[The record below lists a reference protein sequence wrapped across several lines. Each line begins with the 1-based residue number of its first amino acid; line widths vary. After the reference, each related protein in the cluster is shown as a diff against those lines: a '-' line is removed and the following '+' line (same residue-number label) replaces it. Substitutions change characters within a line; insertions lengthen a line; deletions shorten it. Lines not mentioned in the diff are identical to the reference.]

1 MKKQILLY
9 FAIFIILLTILNT
22 VFLHFGYNDKEEYV
36 VNSRFITD
44 DTPLTS
50 IRCSHNC
57 IYPYFQSM
65 FTNII
70 DSIYTLKIINLI
82 FLILTTVLLYITT
95 KKQKTLLLALT
106 SPIIWYLSTA
116 ITPLIISSFLF
127 FISYLYLKKNKL
139 ILSGLFLGLTT
150 LFWDASLFI
159 LPIYL
164 FAFFYNKSVK
174 QLLLITIPTIITFSI
189 RILFDL
195 IYFNFPFY
203 SLYRFLGTTYLT
215 VFKMGVWQERTA
227 DISLLTPTFL
237 IGFLLIFLIVSP
249 LFLTLFFH
257 KKLWKTNKAELIFI
271 LLSLL
276 LFLKI
281 AQPRFMLILF
291 PIAILLLTKTLNKK
305 ELIMHTVVSIIIIAL
320 LIIPIYQTSQELTE
334 TQNDIYQIAN
344 DYPNQSF
351 IAGSTSNTLF
361 SENLAALYYGDQINY
376 IIGYQEYIYLK
387 NNECYQ
393 TYTLQS
399 QSTLNNLRQ
408 AILTFQL
415 CPVEKDYQ
423 DFTYLISP
431 EPTTDLENFELI
443 QEYNTVY
450 LYQLL

>member
-1 MKKQILLY
+1 MKKQIILY

-65 FTNII
+65 FTNIA
-70 DSIYTLKIINLI
+70 DSLCTLKIINTI
-82 FLILTTVLLYITT
+82 FLILTTILLYITT

-164 FAFFYNKSVK
+164 IAFFYNKSVK
-174 QLLLITIPTIITFSI
+174 QLLTITIPAIITFSI

-195 IYFNFPFY
+195 IYFNFPLY

-215 VFKMGVWQERTA
+215 LFQMGVWSERIA
-227 DISLLTPTFL
+227 D
-237 IGFLLIFLIVSP
+237 
-249 LFLTLFFH
+249 
-257 KKLWKTNKAELIFI
+257 
-271 LLSLL
+271 
-276 LFLKI
+276 
-281 AQPRFMLILF
+281 
-291 PIAILLLTKTLNKK
+291 
-305 ELIMHTVVSIIIIAL
+305 
-320 LIIPIYQTSQELTE
+320 IPIY
-334 TQNDIYQIAN
+334 
-344 DYPNQSF
+344 
-351 IAGSTSNTLF
+351 
-361 SENLAALYYGDQINY
+361 NY
-376 IIGYQEYIYLK
+376 
-387 NNECYQ
+387 
-393 TYTLQS
+393 
-399 QSTLNNLRQ
+399 
-408 AILTFQL
+408 
-415 CPVEKDYQ
+415 
-423 DFTYLISP
+423 
-431 EPTTDLENFELI
+431 
-443 QEYNTVY
+443 
-450 LYQLL
+450 LLL

>member
-65 FTNII
+65 FTNIA
-70 DSIYTLKIINLI
+70 DSLCTLKIINTI
-82 FLILTTVLLYITT
+82 FLILTTILLYITT

-164 FAFFYNKSVK
+164 IAFFYNKSVK
-174 QLLLITIPTIITFSI
+174 QLLTITIPAIITFSI

-195 IYFNFPFY
+195 IYFNFPLY

-215 VFKMGVWQERTA
+215 LFQIGVWSERIA
-227 DISLLTPTFL
+227 DIPIYNYL
-237 IGFLLIFLIVSP
+237 LLILIISP
-249 LFLTLFFH
+249 LFITLFFH

-271 LLSLL
+271 ILSLI
-276 LFLKI
+276 LFIKI

-291 PIAILLLTKTLNKK
+291 PIAILLLTKTLSKK
-305 ELIMHTVVSIIIIAL
+305 ELIVHTVVSILIIAL
-320 LIIPIYQTSQELTE
+320 LLIPIYQTSQELTE
-334 TQNDIYQIAN
+334 MQNDIYQIAN

-351 IAGSTSNTLF
+351 IAGSTTNTLL
-361 SENLAALYYGDQINY
+361 SENLAALYYGDNINY
-376 IIGYQEYIYLK
+376 IIGYQEYTYLE
-387 NNECYQ
+387 NNGCYQ
-393 TYTLQS
+393 EYTLQS

-408 AILTFQL
+408 AFLTFQL

-423 DFTYLISP
+423 DFTYLISQ
-431 EPTTDLENFELI
+431 EPTTDLEGFELI
-443 QEYNTVY
+443 QEYNTLY

>member
-1 MKKQILLY
+1 MKKQIILY
-9 FAIFIILLTILNT
+9 FAIFIILLIILNA

-65 FTNII
+65 FTNIA
-70 DSIYTLKIINLI
+70 DSIYTLKIINTI
-82 FLILTTVLLYITT
+82 FLLLTTVLLYLTT

-127 FISYLYLKKNKL
+127 FVSYLYLKKNKL

-159 LPIYL
+159 VPIYL
-164 FAFFYNKSVK
+164 LAFFYNKSVK
-174 QLLLITIPTIITFSI
+174 QLLTITIPAIITFSI

-195 IYFNFPFY
+195 IYFNFPLY

-215 VFKMGVWQERTA
+215 LFQMGVWSERIA
-227 DISLLTPTFL
+227 DIPIYNYL
-237 IGFLLIFLIVSP
+237 LLILIISP
-249 LFLTLFFH
+249 LFITLFFH
-257 KKLWKTNKAELIFI
+257 KKLWKTNKEELIFMI
-271 LLSLL
+271 LSLI
-276 LFLKI
+276 LFIKI

-291 PIAILLLTKTLNKK
+291 PIAILLLTKTLSKK
-305 ELIMHTVVSIIIIAL
+305 ELLIHTVVSLLIIAL
-320 LIIPIYQTSQELTE
+320 LLVPIYQTSQELTE
-334 TQNDIYQIAN
+334 TQKDIYQIAS

-351 IAGSTSNTLF
+351 IAGSPSNTLL
-361 SENLAALYYGDQINY
+361 SENLAALYYGDQIDY
-376 IIGYQEYIYLK
+376 IIGYQEYTYLK

-399 QSTLNNLRQ
+399 YSTLNNLRQ
-408 AILTFQL
+408 AILTFEL

-423 DFTYLISP
+423 DFNYLISQ
-431 EPTTDLENFELI
+431 EPTTDLEDFELI
-443 QEYNTVY
+443 QEYNTLY
-450 LYQLL
+450 LYQLK